1 MGPVR
6 RELNELSQ
14 VSLVGAFALDE
25 VGDCP
30 AQWRDPASGAVAAPH
45 LPSFDEPGLS
55 LVFKRLFPPYCEV
68 QFLFEEHL
76 GARLLSTF
84 EAHAAPTAHLSAL
97 HPGWGERDPTTSS
110 TLLDPEIASR
120 YTAALPLPLM
130 RRALAP
136 LLATPFADDAALL
149 GALRVTALAL

>member
-84 EAHAAPTAHLSAL
+84 EAHAAPTARPGAGRSSWLCRGRAGPELLTLPWRRLWPWQGRAGAL
-97 HPGWGERDPTTSS
+97 VDT
-110 TLLDPEIASR
+110 
-120 YTAALPLPLM
+120 
-130 RRALAP
+130 
-136 LLATPFADDAALL
+136 L
-149 GALRVTALAL
+149 GAPG